1 MWKTFF
7 VELMLVTIKR
17 IKKFAIYLQIEFFF
31 VSSGTDKSFNFC
43 LLCILSKVSVKSK
56 LMMLSGIIKATSPVC

>member
-17 IKKFAIYLQIEFFF
+17 IKKFAIYLQIEFF
-31 VSSGTDKSFNFC
+31 SSAEGLT
-43 LLCILSKVSVKSK
+43 KVSISVYFASCQKF
-56 LMMLSGIIKATSPVC
+56 LLNLN